1 MVIQDFDY
9 VPHRDSSRDI
19 EEIITEGDKQKTKVA
34 FFIVLFLILWG
45 LGIYFFMFV
54 LTKDIMEGLLISI
67 FFSLCMFLLESA
79 LEDRFDKP
87 IIPKFLKYSRIFAG
101 GKIDRFELTYDP
113 GIKSDYLL
121 KELSGYDKNG
131 VDRRFLPDSPIEVV
145 EDGRCLKHPILN
157 LDEGKVYIP
166 HDIKLLL
173 LEEFYI

>member
-19 EEIITEGDKQKTKVA
+19 EEIITEGNKRENKVA
-34 FFIVLFLILWG
+34 FFIVLFLIFWG
-45 LGIYFFMFV
+45 FGSYFFIFV
-54 LTKDIMEGLLISI
+54 LTEDIMEGLLISI
-67 FFSLCMFLLESA
+67 FFSLCMFLLGSV

-101 GKIDRFELTYDP
+101 GKIERFELTYDP
-113 GIKSDYLL
+113 GIKRDYSL
-121 KELSGYDKNG
+121 KKLSGYDKNG
-131 VDRRFLPDSPIEVV
+131 VDRFVLTDIPIKVV
-145 EDGRCLKHPILN
+145 EDGRCLKRPILN

-166 HDIKLLL
+166 HDIKQLL